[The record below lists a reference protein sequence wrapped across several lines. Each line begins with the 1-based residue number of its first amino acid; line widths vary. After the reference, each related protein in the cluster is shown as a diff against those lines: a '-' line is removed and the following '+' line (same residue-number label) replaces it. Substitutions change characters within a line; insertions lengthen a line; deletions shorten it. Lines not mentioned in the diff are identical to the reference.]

1 MFRPYRPYG
10 EGHRKSDGSF
20 EIKRT
25 VTSFILY
32 YLFDVND

>member
-20 EIKRT
+20 EYQENRHFVYI
-25 VTSFILY
+25 I
-32 YLFDVND
+32 LFDVND